1 MKQDFIIGTLETR
14 ILGALQRDA
23 SISMADLAQEAR
35 SSTATCWRRI
45 RDMEE
50 AGVIGAPVRIVDPA
64 RVGRGMDAFC
74 QVRMKAQNAGARA
87 AFQKAMEAEPSI
99 VEVYSISGDWDYLL
113 HLVVRDIADLESI
126 LMNRVHELDCVASA
140 STLFVLRRVKHTTAI
155 PV

>member
-1 MKQDFIIGTLETR
+1 METR